1 MQHEGKPLPQASL
14 PLHRAMLSMTHMA
27 LIELERAGIVKFI
40 ISQVGLICFLVKKS
54 QVGLILSMF

>member
-40 ISQVGLICFLVKKS
+40 ISQVGLI
-54 QVGLILSMF
+54 LSMF